1 LVSSSDNL
9 FGSAAFVNLCKERP
23 EYCSPASS
31 QKLEERMNKSLKI
44 VLLLF
49 IILYSAPVAA
59 QKFGYIDSEYILNKH
74 PDYRLVQDELKKLSE
89 EWKKEAQSLDA
100 EIKAM
105 NEQLKAEEVLLTEEM
120 YQKRIEQI
128 KAKQKAAQE
137 FNSRIFG
144 IDGTYYQKQA
154 ELLQPLQSKIYDAIE
169 RVSRR
174 NNLAVLFDKA
184 AGPSAIIYT
193 DPRHDY
199 SEFVLE
205 ELGIKENN

>member
-1 LVSSSDNL
+1 
-9 FGSAAFVNLCKERP
+9 
-23 EYCSPASS
+23 
-31 QKLEERMNKSLKI
+31 MNKSLKI
-44 VLLLF
+44 VLLLLF
-49 IILYSAPVAA
+49 LLQVGPLAA

-74 PDYRLVQDELKKLSE
+74 PDYKVVQDELLKLSTD
-89 EWKKEAQSLDA
+89 WKKEAQSLDQ
-100 EIKAM
+100 EIK
-105 NEQLKAEEVLLTEEM
+105 ELYTQLKAEEVLLTEEM
-120 YQKRIEQI
+120 YQQRLAEI
-128 KAKQKAAQE
+128 KAKEKASQE

-144 IDGTYYQKQA
+144 IEGQYYQKQA

-205 ELGIKENN
+205 ELGIEDNN

>member
-1 LVSSSDNL
+1 
-9 FGSAAFVNLCKERP
+9 
-23 EYCSPASS
+23 
-31 QKLEERMNKSLKI
+31 MNKSLKI
-44 VLLLF
+44 VLLLL
-49 IILYSAPVAA
+49 ILLQAGPLAA

-74 PDYRLVQDELKKLSE
+74 PDYKVIQEELLKLST
-89 EWKKEAQSLDA
+89 EWKKEAQSLDQ
-100 EIKAM
+100 EIK
-105 NEQLKAEEVLLTEEM
+105 ELYTQLKAEEVLLTEEM
-120 YQKRIEQI
+120 YQQRLAEI
-128 KAKQKAAQE
+128 KAKEKASQE

-144 IDGTYYQKQA
+144 IEGQYYQKQA

-205 ELGIKENN
+205 ELGIEENN

>member
-1 LVSSSDNL
+1 
-9 FGSAAFVNLCKERP
+9 
-23 EYCSPASS
+23 
-31 QKLEERMNKSLKI
+31 MNKSLKI
-44 VLLLF
+44 VLLLLF
-49 IILYSAPVAA
+49 LLQVGPLAA

-74 PDYRLVQDELKKLSE
+74 PDYKVVQDELLKLSTD
-89 EWKKEAQSLDA
+89 WKKEAQSLDQ
-100 EIKAM
+100 EIK
-105 NEQLKAEEVLLTEEM
+105 ELYTQLKAEEVLLTEEM
-120 YQKRIEQI
+120 YQQRLAEI
-128 KAKQKAAQE
+128 KAKEKASQE

-144 IDGTYYQKQA
+144 IEGQYYQKQA

-205 ELGIKENN
+205 ELGIEDNK

>member
-1 LVSSSDNL
+1 MD
-9 FGSAAFVNLCKERP
+9 
-23 EYCSPASS
+23 
-31 QKLEERMNKSLKI
+31 KSLKI
-44 VLLLF
+44 VLLLL
-49 IILYSAPVAA
+49 ILLQAGPLAA

-74 PDYRLVQDELKKLSE
+74 PDYKVVQGELSKLSSD
-89 EWKKEAQSLDA
+89 WKNEAQSLDQ
-100 EIKAM
+100 EIK
-105 NEQLKAEEVLLTEEM
+105 ELTTQLKAEEVLLTEEM
-120 YQKRIEQI
+120 YQQRLEEI
-128 KAKQKAAQE
+128 KAKQKASQE

-144 IDGTYYQKQA
+144 IDGMYYQKQA

-205 ELGIKENN
+205 ELGIEENN

>member
-1 LVSSSDNL
+1 MD
-9 FGSAAFVNLCKERP
+9 
-23 EYCSPASS
+23 
-31 QKLEERMNKSLKI
+31 KSLKI
-44 VLLLF
+44 VLLLL
-49 IILYSAPVAA
+49 ILLQAGPLAA

-74 PDYRLVQDELKKLSE
+74 PDYKVVQEQLATLSAD
-89 EWKKEAQSLDA
+89 WKKEAQSLDQ
-100 EIKAM
+100 EIKEM
-105 NEQLKAEEVLLTEEM
+105 TTQLKAEEVLLTEEM
-120 YQKRIEQI
+120 YQQRLEDI
-128 KAKQKAAQE
+128 KAKQKASQE

-144 IDGTYYQKQA
+144 IEGMYYQKQA

-205 ELGIKENN
+205 ELGIEENN

>member
-1 LVSSSDNL
+1 
-9 FGSAAFVNLCKERP
+9 
-23 EYCSPASS
+23 
-31 QKLEERMNKSLKI
+31 MNKSLKI
-44 VLLLF
+44 VLLLLF
-49 IILYSAPVAA
+49 LLQVGPLAA

-74 PDYRLVQDELKKLSE
+74 PDYKVVQDELLKLSTD
-89 EWKKEAQSLDA
+89 WKKEAQSLDQ
-100 EIKAM
+100 EIK
-105 NEQLKAEEVLLTEEM
+105 ELYTQLKAEEVLLTEEM
-120 YQKRIEQI
+120 YQQRMAEI
-128 KAKQKAAQE
+128 KAKEKASQE

-144 IDGTYYQKQA
+144 IEGQYYQKQA

-205 ELGIKENN
+205 ELGIEDNK